1 MVSLDHRSYCHWS
14 LSHRRRRFRLRSARH
29 HPAEADKL
37 NIAFIGGRGIGGAYS
52 GIETYYEQ
60 VGSRLA
66 TFGHEVLVYCRTHF
80 TPRDV
85 DPRGMRVMFQPC
97 LRTKHAETFS
107 HTLLCTAD
115 VMRRPVD
122 IVQFHA

>member
-1 MVSLDHRSYCHWS
+1 MTEGGPANSCHGRPGLYRS
-14 LSHRRRRFRLRSARH
+14 RPAAR
-29 HPAEADKL
+29 DKL
-37 NIAFIGGRGIGGAYS
+37 TIALIGGRGIGRPYS

-66 TFGHEVLVYCRTHF
+66 AFGHEVLVYCRTHF

-85 DPRGMRVMFQPC
+85 DPGGMRLLLQPC
-97 LRTKHAETFS
+97 LRTKHTETFS

-115 VMRRPVD
+115 VMRRSVD
-122 IVQFHA
+122 IVQFHALGPSLF